1 MWLLSGF
8 YGNCKPISCGE
19 QELVRLLPF
28 QAEKHYVLL
37 FIFFAVSS
45 AARRRASWL
54 IMLCSTI
61 RSKRCITSIRSSSVG
76 KRQASLICT

>member
-8 YGNCKPISCGE
+8 YGSCKPISCGE

-37 FIFFAVSS
+37 FIFLRCLLRHAVEPP
-45 AARRRASWL
+45 
-54 IMLCSTI
+54 
-61 RSKRCITSIRSSSVG
+61 G
-76 KRQASLICT
+76 